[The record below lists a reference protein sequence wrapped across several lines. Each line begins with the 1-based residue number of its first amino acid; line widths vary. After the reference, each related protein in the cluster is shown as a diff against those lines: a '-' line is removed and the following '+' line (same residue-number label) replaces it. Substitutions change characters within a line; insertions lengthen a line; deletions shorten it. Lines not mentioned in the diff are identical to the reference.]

1 MIANPSAL
9 APLVRDMRQADVPR
23 VASIEREAY
32 EFPWSPGI
40 FRDCLLAGYPS
51 VVIEHRG
58 DVIAY
63 AIMSVAA
70 GEAHLLNLCVAR
82 NCRRAGHARRLL
94 EAVIDRA
101 VGSGAERMHLEVRP
115 SNEAALALYA
125 LYGFERIGL
134 RRHYYRASSGSED
147 AVLLARAL
155 DPRRPQRH

>member
-9 APLVRDMRQADVPR
+9 APVVREMRQTDVAR

-40 FRDCLLAGYPS
+40 FRDCLLAGYAS
-51 VVIEHRG
+51 VVLEYRG

-63 AIMSVAA
+63 AIMSIAA

-82 NCRRAGHARRLL
+82 NCRRTGHARRLL
-94 EAVIDRA
+94 EVVIDRA
-101 VGSGAERMHLEVRP
+101 IQAGAERMHLEVRP

-125 LYGFERIGL
+125 NYGFERVGL
-134 RRHYYRASSGSED
+134 RKHYYRASAGSED
-147 AVLLARAL
+147 AVLLARGL
-155 DPRRPQRH
+155 DRRPPRRN